1 MLGNQIFILNTA
13 NTTPGIGSFVP
24 FILLLAIMYVLIIR
38 PQKRREKERNEML
51 NKIKSGDKVLLT
63 SGIIGY
69 IANTKEDTI
78 TIKISDNTKVEA
90 VRASVSKIILNND
103 SLKD

>member
-1 MLGNQIFILNTA
+1 MFNNQLIVLNTA
-13 NTTPGIGSFVP
+13 NAAPGIGSFVP
-24 FILLLAIMYVLIIR
+24 FIILLAIMYVLIIR

-51 NKIKSGDKVLLT
+51 DKIKTGDKVLLT

-69 IANTKEDTI
+69 ITNTKEDTI
-78 TIKISDNTKVEA
+78 IIKISDNTKVEA
-90 VRASVSKIILNND
+90 VRASISKVLLDND

>member
-1 MLGNQIFILNTA
+1 MLSNQIFILNTA
-13 NTTPGIGSFVP
+13 NTAPGIGSFVP

-69 IANTKEDTI
+69 ITNTKEDTI

>member
-1 MLGNQIFILNTA
+1 MLNNQLIVLNTA
-13 NTTPGIGSFVP
+13 NATPGIGSFVP
-24 FILLLAIMYVLIIR
+24 FIILLAIMYVLIIR

-51 NKIKSGDKVLLT
+51 DKIKTGDKVLLT

-69 IANTKEDTI
+69 ITNTKEDTI
-78 TIKISDNTKVEA
+78 IIKISDNTKVEA
-90 VRASVSKIILNND
+90 VRASISKVLLDND

>member
-1 MLGNQIFILNTA
+1 MLNNQLIVLNTGNA
-13 NTTPGIGSFVP
+13 APGIGSFVP
-24 FILLLAIMYVLIIR
+24 FIILLAIMYVLIIR

-51 NKIKSGDKVLLT
+51 DKIKTGDKVLLT

-69 IANTKEDTI
+69 ITNTKEDTI
-78 TIKISDNTKVEA
+78 IIKISDNTKVEA
-90 VRASVSKIILNND
+90 VRASISKVLLDND